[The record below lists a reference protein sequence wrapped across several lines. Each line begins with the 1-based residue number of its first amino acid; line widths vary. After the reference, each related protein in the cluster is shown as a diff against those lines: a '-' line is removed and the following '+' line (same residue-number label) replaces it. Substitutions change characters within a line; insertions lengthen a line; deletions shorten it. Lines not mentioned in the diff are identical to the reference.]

1 MMLGYA
7 GLIRREVAA
16 IGSPT
21 MAASIALL
29 DQAPVGNPNLPAVK
43 ICGFTDLGNLR
54 EIAAI
59 DGVNAIGLNFFP
71 KSKRYISPETAR
83 EWTRSWN
90 RQSDHVITVG
100 VFVNAE
106 STCIVDL
113 FHSGVIDVAQL
124 HGTESTAEVD
134 ALMAHG
140 IPVIKAHGIR
150 NAADI
155 DAMTDHPTAYHLVDA
170 FAPGEW
176 GGTGESVDWSLLSN
190 WSGRHP
196 QHRLILSGG
205 LTPENVAAAVDI
217 VHPAM
222 VDVASGVESAPG
234 SKDAIRVKT
243 FVTAIHKAH

>member
-1 MMLGYA
+1 
-7 GLIRREVAA
+7 
-16 IGSPT
+16 

-29 DQAPVGNPNLPAVK
+29 DQAPVGNSNLPAVK
-43 ICGFTDLGNLR
+43 ICGFTDLANLR

-71 KSKRYISPETAR
+71 KSKRYVTPATAR
-83 EWTRSWN
+83 EWTSAWDRKA
-90 RQSDHVITVG
+90 DGVVTVG

-106 STCIVDL
+106 QRQIIEL
-113 FHSGVIDVAQL
+113 FTSGVIDVAQL
-124 HGTESTAEVD
+124 HGTESADEVSALTAR
-134 ALMAHG
+134 G

-155 DAMTDHPTAYHLVDA
+155 NAMTQHPTAYHLVDA

-176 GGTGESVDWSLLSN
+176 GGTGETVDWSLLTN
-190 WSGRHP
+190 WGDSHP
-196 QHRLILSGG
+196 SHRLVLSGG
-205 LTPENVAAAVDI
+205 LKPENIAEAVLC

-234 SKDAIRVKT
+234 VKDANRVKT
-243 FVTAIHKAH
+243 FVTAIQKAH